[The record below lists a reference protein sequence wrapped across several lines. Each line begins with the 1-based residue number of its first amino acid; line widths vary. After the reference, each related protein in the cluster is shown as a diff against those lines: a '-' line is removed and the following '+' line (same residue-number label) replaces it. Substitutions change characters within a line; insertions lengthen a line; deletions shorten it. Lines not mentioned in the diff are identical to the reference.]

1 MAWRHEETDL
11 PLYHAG
17 TAPFAVQ
24 YTNTGQWGANCEEF
38 GRWPDRRY
46 ENDGEA
52 QSRPEPNGG
61 LQLLDW
67 FPTKVGKGYWEY
79 MNHNWDIF
87 DPKDL
92 PAVKHRLELPS
103 LGKEFL
109 TIYGVVEK
117 QRFSK

>member
-1 MAWRHEETDL
+1 MKMTGKLNLDL
-11 PLYHAG
+11 
-17 TAPFAVQ
+17 
-24 YTNTGQWGANCEEF
+24 
-38 GRWPDRRY
+38 
-46 ENDGEA
+46 
-52 QSRPEPNGG
+52 SRMVDFNFST
-61 LQLLDW
+61 W